1 MHDEMPDWDWPFLKD
16 CYTGPW
22 WSDCKFQ
29 SSVADGKRKPR
40 SKLEALSKRHD
51 EQYKLCSDDD
61 CLFDADI
68 EYYQSSRGLSF
79 VPRTIG
85 TMPLRFNRE
94 RLRGSGKNVDKKNK
108 MTVIKTSNMG
118 SVNAQNPKVA
128 DKVRQEQVNYTLRRE
143 KELQEQAKQKA
154 EADKENAAVGT
165 QASTSGTGDT
175 TQVCD
180 TGEIEAVEVGTH
192 YDPNSEY
199 RTLNSTQEYLRLR
212 DNNFVWNP
220 RWKRRRRRR
229 VYVA

>member
-61 CLFDADI
+61 CLFDADV
-68 EYYQSSRGLSF
+68 EYYQGSRNLSF

-94 RLRGSGKNVDKKNK
+94 RLRGSGKIFATKKQ
-108 MTVIKTSNMG
+108 MPYIRTSHGIVQSN
-118 SVNAQNPKVA
+118 NPKV
-128 DKVRQEQVNYTLRRE
+128 VNRLRQEEVDAGVRRMN
-143 KELQEQAKQKA
+143 ELQEQAKHKLD
-154 EADKENAAVGT
+154 EAKTNAPVEQ
-165 QASTSGTGDT
+165 QAGINGSSTA

-180 TGEIEAVEVGTH
+180 PNEIDAVEVGTH

-220 RWKRRRRRR
+220 RWRRRRRR
-229 VYVA
+229 KVYVA